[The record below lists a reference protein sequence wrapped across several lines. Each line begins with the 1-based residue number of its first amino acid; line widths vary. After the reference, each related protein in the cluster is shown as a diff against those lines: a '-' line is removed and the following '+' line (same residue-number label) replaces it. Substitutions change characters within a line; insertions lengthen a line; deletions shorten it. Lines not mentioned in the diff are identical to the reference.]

1 MTEPDKLIRAKAC
14 IDRLA
19 DGLDPV
25 TGAPLP
31 TTDAVQNPQVSRC
44 LRYVS
49 ELLAGDL
56 AAETRAAASSASRK
70 KREKLPFSMDLAAR
84 EAFAFFAEPAT
95 LSQFVR
101 AVNEAACAENMRP
114 LASADVAAWLEESGF
129 LMARPSDDGRT
140 VRRPTAAGQSL
151 GIGVEA
157 RRGERGM
164 YAVVTYDADAQRFL
178 LDNLDAV
185 AERRARLTKREDA
198 PWSEREDAY
207 LLTRQREG
215 ASNQEIAA
223 AVRRSPSAVRA
234 RLRTLGKR

>member
-1 MTEPDKLIRAKAC
+1 MSEPDELIRAKTC

-31 TTDAVQNPQVSRC
+31 PTDAVRNPQVSRC

-49 ELLAGDL
+49 ELLAGHL
-56 AAETRAAASSASRK
+56 APETRAAARK
-70 KREKLPFSMDLAAR
+70 KKERLPFSMGLASR
-84 EAFAFFAEPAT
+84 ETFAFFAEPVT

-129 LMARPSDDGRT
+129 LTARLSDGGRT
-140 VRRPTAAGQSL
+140 TRRPTAAGQSL
-151 GIGVEA
+151 GIGIEA

-185 AERRARLTKREDA
+185 AERLSRLTKREDA

-207 LLTRQREG
+207 LLARQREG
-215 ASNQEIAA
+215 ASAQEIAA